1 MERSAVVLSDGRLV
15 RWRTGGPAH
24 VDFDWAWVMRRE
36 EGEGD
41 VAGFF
46 HTHPA
51 GIPGMSGRDRL
62 TMEAWAVSFGK
73 PLLCA
78 IRCGRGVRAWMCDK
92 TGAAREVAEVALDG
106 RKIRWTP

>member
-1 MERSAVVLSDGRLV
+1 MVERSAIVLSTGRLV
-15 RWRTGGPAH
+15 RWSSGGAAH
-24 VDFDWAWVMRRE
+24 VDFDWAWVLKRE
-36 EGEGD
+36 EAKGD

-51 GIPGMSGRDRL
+51 GFSAMSARDRA

-78 IRCGRGVRAWMCDK
+78 IRCGRETRAWMCDK
-92 TGAAREVAEVALDG
+92 SGGARGIEIGWNRSKL
-106 RKIRWTP
+106 IWT